1 MATPYMNLT
10 LPTKGGDAGTWDTIL
25 NDALEAIDAHN
36 HTTGNGRPIPSAGI
50 GINADLTIAGYRLT
64 NVDGVSMINR
74 GALLSTGA
82 CEFFAFGGNAY
93 FRSAGGLNVQI
104 TNGGALNMTTVG
116 GIAGDYTS
124 VSAEVAYSDAA
135 DSYTF
140 KQQVG
145 AGARQ
150 YARMGSADVRL
161 YEYKAHPTAGPPT
174 NFVGL
179 ASPTGLA
186 ASYTLT
192 MPAALPGATSLA
204 LVAASG
210 AVSATNTVP
219 NLVTFSAGA
228 TMAAGQNI
236 TVSGAGEYKH
246 GDKVRVIPPVGALVS
261 SFTYGAGG
269 YMVSTGGGSLALGI
283 PMEENERIKSI
294 TFAVY
299 GDSSADI
306 TSYTVDTYTPAGALS
321 SIGSGSVTN
330 PGPAWADTVV
340 NVTDTTI
347 TAGMMVTILINVSA
361 ANIQIGAMRV
371 TYDRP

>member
-10 LPTKGGDAGTWDTIL
+10 LPTEGGDAGTWDKIL
-25 NDALEAIDAHN
+25 NDALETVDAHN

-64 NVDGVSMINR
+64 NVDGMSMINR

-116 GIAGDYTS
+116 GIAGDYTG
-124 VSAEVAYSDAA
+124 VSAEVAFSDAA

-145 AGARQ
+145 TGVRQ

-192 MPAALPGATSLA
+192 MPAALPAATLPVQMS
-204 LVAASG
+204 AAG
-210 AVSATNTVP
+210 AVSVGG
-219 NLVTFSAGA
+219 SI
-228 TMAAGQNI
+228 TMASGDSV
-236 TVSGAGEYKH
+236 TVSGAGRFKH
-246 GDKVRVIPPVGALVS
+246 GDLVKSHPAIACAIDSNFLRTS
-261 SFTYGAGG
+261 SG
-269 YMVSTGGGSLALGI
+269 YIVSTGIGAVYLPIVLNEG
-283 PMEENERIKSI
+283 ERIKSV

-299 GDSSADI
+299 GDGSADL
-306 TSYTVDTYTPAGALS
+306 SYDFYTVTAAGVQTSIGPAGT
-321 SIGSGSVTN
+321 VTN
-330 PGPAWADTVV
+330 PPAAWADTTVD
-340 NVTDTTI
+340 VTDTTV
-347 TAGMMVTILINVSA
+347 ASGMSIYAAFLSNA
-361 ANIQIGAMRV
+361 ANIRIGNIRV

>member
-10 LPTKGGDAGTWDTIL
+10 LPTEGGDAGTWDTIL

-64 NVDGVSMINR
+64 NVDGVSMVNR
-74 GALLSTGA
+74 GALLSSGA
-82 CEFFAFGGNAY
+82 CEFFAYGGNAY

-145 AGARQ
+145 TGVRQ

-192 MPAALPGATSLA
+192 MPAALPAATRP
-204 LVAASG
+204 VQ
-210 AVSATNTVP
+210 VSAAGV
-219 NLVTFSAGA
+219 VTAGGSIALGSGESITLTGSGRFKRTGA
-228 TMAAGQNI
+228 TMSIALVPGLQSGVNVAYDSTNHYIASTGVGTYVVSVPIRDNI
-236 TVSGAGEYKH
+236 T
-246 GDKVRVIPPVGALVS
+246 
-261 SFTYGAGG
+261 
-269 YMVSTGGGSLALGI
+269 
-283 PMEENERIKSI
+283 I
-294 TFAVY
+294 TQIDTEVY
-299 GDSSADI
+299 GDGACLI
-306 TSYTVDTYTPAGALS
+306 TVDAFKLDAAGVFYAASSSSTPAAAYS
-321 SIGSGSVTN
+321 TQ
-330 PGPAWADTVV
+330 
-340 NVTDTTI
+340 TI
-347 TAGMMVTILINVSA
+347 NAATLA
-361 ANIQIGAMRV
+361 ANWLSGQTFTGYSTLEFRFTFGAANGRVSRVKV
-371 TYDRP
+371 TYDEV